1 MTLSIAQ
8 LKRIATT
15 ANVPEIQNNYSR
27 IAKIHKYWS
36 RKPWSVIDHF
46 INTYSQLGQVVL
58 DPFCGSGVIGLQ
70 ALKAGRNFIGSD
82 LNPFAV
88 RLTQETLD
96 IDFDEKLFD
105 SALNILRV
113 EVMESITDLYRIE
126 DDIILFSVPNQLE
139 FTTYNAAVKKTGS
152 TKTTKIQID
161 LNLLPKISFNAEDD
175 LELPDQNFPAKFYKD
190 RFSYKGISKVSQLF
204 SDRNLYALSILNRAI
219 TQLDI
224 KSRKYFELCL
234 TNTLLHVSKL
244 KSERVRPLGVN
255 NYWIPDDY
263 IEENVWW
270 RFEDRCKQFALAK
283 RTIANS
289 FASDSQVTGT
299 KHTVKIGDATK
310 LSSLED
316 NTIDYILTDPPY
328 GEAIQYSELSLVWN
342 CWLRQTYLAKNE
354 IIVNPEQ
361 NKNQETYSSLLNA
374 FIIEASRVLRLNAS
388 MTISFHSKDIELW
401 GNLARSLYESG
412 FDLTDLYI
420 SQGVGSPFTK
430 NWAKFSPKS
439 DIYITILNSRT
450 AGRKLIESS
459 GQEFIQSLG
468 KYVQDIS
475 SNQQQLYDFIVLA
488 TIAKTM
494 SGTYLSG
501 LHQKNMSSLLTMLAA
516 SS

>member
-1 MTLSIAQ
+1 MTLSIAH
-8 LKRIATT
+8 LKQIAMT
-15 ANVPEIQNNYSR
+15 ANVPKIQNNYSR

-46 INTYSQLGQVVL
+46 INTYSQVGQTVL

-88 RLTQETLD
+88 RLTKETLD

-105 SALNILRV
+105 SALTILRF
-113 EVMESITDLYRIE
+113 EVMELINDLYRIK
-126 DDIILFSVPNQLE
+126 DDIVLFSVPHQLE
-139 FTTYNAAVKKTGS
+139 FIGYNAAIKRKSS
-152 TKTTKIQID
+152 TKTTKVQID
-161 LNLLPKISFNAEDD
+161 LNLLPKISFNADD
-175 LELPDQNFPAKFYKD
+175 DPDLPDQDFPIKFYKD

-219 TQLDI
+219 TQLDT
-224 KSRKYFELCL
+224 KSKMYFELCL

-255 NYWIPDDY
+255 NYWIPDDF

-283 RTIANS
+283 RTIADT
-289 FASDSQVTGT
+289 FASDSQVIGT
-299 KHTVKIGDATK
+299 NHVVEIGDATR
-310 LSSLED
+310 LSRLDD
-316 NTIDYILTDPPY
+316 NSIDYILTDPPY

-354 IIVNPEQ
+354 IIINPQ
-361 NKNQETYSSLLNA
+361 QDKDPETYSSLLNA
-374 FIIEASRVLRLNAS
+374 FIIEASRVLRTNAS

-401 GNLARSLYESG
+401 CNLAQSLYEAG
-412 FDLTDLYI
+412 FDLVDLYI

-439 DIYITILNSRT
+439 DIYITVLNSRT
-450 AGRKLIESS
+450 TGRKFIDSS
-459 GQEFIQSLG
+459 GQEFIQSLS
-468 KYVQDIS
+468 KHTQDIS

-488 TIAKTM
+488 TIDKTM
-494 SGTYLSG
+494 SGTHLSG
-501 LHQKNMSSLLTMLAA
+501 LHQKNMSSLLTMLTTDL
-516 SS
+516 